1 MAQTV
6 YTLKLVK
13 HTGILVAWTNSKV
26 IAQGDAERVR
36 AAYRAVLRHNLLFG
50 WWSPASFAFVNLYVL
65 FQNRRARLKLE
76 ELIRANEG
84 TVIA

>member
-1 MAQTV
+1 MVRAV

-13 HTGILVAWTNSKV
+13 HTGFLVAWTNSKV
-26 IAQGDAERVR
+26 IAHGDPARVR
-36 AAYRAVLRHNLLFG
+36 EGYRAVLRHNLLFG
-50 WWSPASFAFVNLYVL
+50 WWSPASLLFVNFYVL

-84 TVIA
+84 TIIA